1 MITLQASEIAR
12 IVDGVLHGQDT
23 SVSGSAQISS
33 ASCVEGSIFIALK
46 GERVDGHDF
55 IDDAFARGAVL
66 ALVDHQVSQRCI
78 VVGDVTIALAALA
91 RYVREQLPELKVI
104 GITGSQGKTTTKE
117 LLFSVLSGKNATVAP
132 RGNHNNELGVPLTL
146 LLCDEETKFCIVEMG
161 ARHIGDISYLC

>member
-1 MITLQASEIAR
+1 MITLKASEIAK
-12 IVDGVLHGQDT
+12 IVGGVLYGDDALVFAPAHI
-23 SVSGSAQISS
+23 AS

-46 GERVDGHDF
+46 GEHVDGHDF
-55 IDDAFARGAVL
+55 IGDAFAHGAVL
-66 ALVDHQVSQRCI
+66 ALVDHQVEQRCI
-78 VVGDVTIALAALA
+78 VVGDVTLALAALA

-146 LLCDEETKFCIVEMG
+146 LLCNEETKFT
-161 ARHIGDISYLC
+161 